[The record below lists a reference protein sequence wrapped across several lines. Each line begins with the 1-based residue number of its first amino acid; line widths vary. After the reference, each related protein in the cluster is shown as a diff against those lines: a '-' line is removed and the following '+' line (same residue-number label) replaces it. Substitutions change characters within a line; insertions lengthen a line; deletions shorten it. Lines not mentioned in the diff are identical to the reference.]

1 MKERVAEELAKRQQ
15 EIDNLKNE
23 LQELNTRLQRGQELI
38 VMKNGAIQ
46 QLRLLL
52 SETDAGNSDVPSSD
66 DGGEI
71 GAPPTNEG

>member
-1 MKERVAEELAKRQQ
+1 MNERLAEELAKRQQ

-23 LQELNTRLQRGQELI
+23 LQELNARLQRGQELI

-52 SETDAGNSDVPSSD
+52 SETDAGNVDMPIKH
-66 DGGEI
+66 DG
-71 GAPPTNEG
+71 A